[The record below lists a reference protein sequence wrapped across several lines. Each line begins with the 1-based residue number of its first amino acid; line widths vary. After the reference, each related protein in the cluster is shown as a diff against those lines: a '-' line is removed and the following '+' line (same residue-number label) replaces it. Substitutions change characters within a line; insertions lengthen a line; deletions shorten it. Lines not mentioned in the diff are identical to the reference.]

1 MRLEQ
6 RERIR
11 AARLADFKASPEL
24 TRSDRLDPR
33 ADEETISSQAQIC
46 VNKVKA
52 HVGAYGRNANGPE
65 TVQFLRGTLNG
76 IAEKYGARGVAEGV
90 GLEGCI
96 GRMNDPAWWRRNLRR
111 ELLRTNENIEHA
123 AGHVR
128 RKGQCYVSDHAMH
141 RKAARAKIN
150 RATLEALEVVNEQ
163 GAALN
168 LLEVADKSVSNPVL
182 RRAELMTRCRGFEET
197 AKFSGHAGLFLTL
210 TCPSRF
216 HKFTGGVLNKK
227 WRDKTPKDGQKYLC
241 DIWKKIR
248 AAWNRAGI
256 FPYGFRVAEPHHDGC
271 PHWHILLFVAPEQ
284 AGWFEPERF
293 VAGRN
298 DHGAG
303 LIGIAGKYALKD
315 SPTEAGAAKHRFTC
329 KTIEEEHGS
338 ATGYIAKYIAKN
350 IDGIGANGESVGL
363 DYASGTPAAKGA
375 ARVRTWAQIH
385 SIRQFQQI
393 GGPSVTVWRE
403 LRKVKL
409 EQQNDLFEAPRAAA
423 DRGMWSLFWVLQGG
437 PEVARKDLSLKPA
450 YVSDKLGKYGDDV
463 ARVWGVQALCGRA
476 LQTRVHTWTI
486 QKAGKAAVD
495 LYCAVAIDDIAVQRG
510 ANAWAVAHG
519 FESAS
524 DFRETGEAFS
534 PWTRVNNCT
543 ESADS
548 EVQRIDAMRG
558 PGLNFQAGEGKPPFE
573 NHLHVRNEPPS
584 RQIPHHR
591 GQYSQ

>member
-1 MRLEQ
+1 MRLE
-6 RERIR
+6 
-11 AARLADFKASPEL
+11 
-24 TRSDRLDPR
+24 PR
-33 ADEETISSQAQIC
+33 ADEETIAMQAQIC
-46 VNKVKA
+46 IGKVKA
-52 HVGAYGRNANGPE
+52 QIGAFGRKLGGP
-65 TVQFLRGTLNG
+65 QDLRGALDG
-76 IAEKYGARGVAEGV
+76 IAEQYGARAVSEDVAID
-90 GLEGCI
+90 GCM
-96 GRMNDPAWWRRNLRR
+96 GRMKDPAWWRRNLRR
-111 ELLRTNENIEHA
+111 ELLRENEEIEHA

-128 RKGQCYVSDHAMH
+128 RRGQCYVSDHAMN

-168 LLEVADKSVSNPVL
+168 LQEVADKSVSNPAL

-197 AKFSGHAGLFLTL
+197 AKYSGHVGIFLTL

-227 WRDKTPKDGQKYLC
+227 WHDATPKDGQAYLC
-241 DIWKKIR
+241 GVWKKVR
-248 AAWNRAGI
+248 AAWNRAGF

-284 AGWFEPERF
+284 AGWFEPARL
-293 VAGRN
+293 VAGRA

-315 SPTEAGAAKHRFTC
+315 SPTEAGAVKHRFTC
-329 KTIEEEHGS
+329 KRIDPSQGS

-350 IDGIGANGESVGL
+350 IDGMQADGESVGL
-363 DYASGTPAAKGA
+363 DFASGTTADKGA

-437 PEVARKDLSLKPA
+437 PEVARKNLSLKPA
-450 YVSDKLGKYGDDV
+450 YLADKLGKYGDEV
-463 ARVWGVQALCGRA
+463 ERVWGVEALGGCA
-476 LQTRVHTWTI
+476 LQTRLHTWTV
-486 QKAGKAAVD
+486 QKAGRAAVD
-495 LYCAVAIDDIAVQRG
+495 LYCAVAIDDIAVQKG
-510 ANAWAVAHG
+510 ANAWAMAHG

-524 DFRETGEAFS
+524 EFREQGEAFS

-543 ESADS
+543 EPD
-548 EVQRIDAMRG
+548 QIDLEKIDLRRG
-558 PGLNFQAGEGKPPFE
+558 PGLKFGGGEGKPTFE
-573 NHLHVRNEPPS
+573 SLYASMGSSESS
-584 RQIPHHR
+584 RR
-591 GQYSQ
+591 RV